1 MTKKEYMKP
10 TMKVVLLHHRTRLLV
25 GSNVT
30 QGVNSKLQSQEVEEA
45 W

>member
-1 MTKKEYMKP
+1 MIKKEYMKP
-10 TMKVVLLHHRTRLLV
+10 TMKIVVLKYRTRLLT
-25 GSNVT
+25 GSSVT